1 MGESLTCTCP
11 QSELR
16 LQKEIKE
23 TELHRQ
29 KEIREVA
36 VPLTQVIHG
45 QTWRLIGG
53 LTILGV
59 VFKLADVF
67 LQ

>member
-1 MGESLTCTCP
+1 MHLPPERTSLAKGDQGNGTTP
-11 QSELR
+11 TKR
-16 LQKEIKE
+16 
-23 TELHRQ
+23 
-29 KEIREVA
+29 IREVA

>member
-1 MGESLTCTCP
+1 
-11 QSELR
+11 

>member
-1 MGESLTCTCP
+1 MV
-11 QSELR
+11 R
-16 LQKEIKE
+16 RE
-23 TELHRQ
+23 T
-29 KEIREVA
+29 REMEVR
-36 VPLTQVIHG
+36 LTQVIHG

-59 VFKLADVF
+59 VFKLADLF